1 MASPEPVEPLH
12 DREAERAVL
21 GAMLMDTDVIPR
33 VMPILGESPDAFF
46 TTDHQIIYSAAVDI
60 YDQHSKADILLVA
73 DQLKK
78 TDQLKRVGGTIYLY
92 DLQARIVETENTEFH
107 AQIVRDKWMRRQLI
121 QASAAIRE
129 IAQDGEKE
137 LVDVLDESQEEIFR
151 LNSLNVN
158 RGFIPLG
165 SLINQSLKDI
175 EELYHKKEQYVGI
188 PSGFTDLDILTSG
201 LQRGDLIIIAA
212 RPSMGKTTL
221 VLNIAQNIALDQE
234 QPVAVFSLEM
244 PARQVAMRMLAAE
257 AQIDFAKLRIGNITD
272 QNWSNLTQ
280 GATTLMEA
288 GSRISIHEAR
298 GITIQTVR
306 AEARRLKSQQENLAL
321 IIVDYLQLLRGTG
334 QYAGREQEIAEISR
348 ALKALAWELDVPIIA
363 CSQLN
368 RELER
373 RPDKRPQLADL
384 RESGAIE
391 QDADLVVFLHRDDYY
406 DEQSEAAGMADLII
420 RKQRNGATGTVQ
432 LEFIKEQMRFANL
445 QV

>member
-234 QPVAVFSLEM
+234 LPVAVFSLEM

-306 AEARRLKSQQENLAL
+306 AEARRLKSQQEHLAL

>member
-1 MASPEPVEPLH
+1 M
-12 DREAERAVL
+12 
-21 GAMLMDTDVIPR
+21 
-33 VMPILGESPDAFF
+33 
-46 TTDHQIIYSAAVDI
+46 
-60 YDQHSKADILLVA
+60 
-73 DQLKK
+73 
-78 TDQLKRVGGTIYLY
+78 
-92 DLQARIVETENTEFH
+92 
-107 AQIVRDKWMRRQLI
+107 
-121 QASAAIRE
+121 
-129 IAQDGEKE
+129 
-137 LVDVLDESQEEIFR
+137 
-151 LNSLNVN
+151 NSLNVN

>member
-1 MASPEPVEPLH
+1 
-12 DREAERAVL
+12 
-21 GAMLMDTDVIPR
+21 MLMDTDVIPR
-33 VMPILGESPDAFF
+33 VMPILGETPDAFF

-234 QPVAVFSLEM
+234 LPVAVFSLEM

-306 AEARRLKSQQENLAL
+306 AEARRLKSQQEHLAL

>member
-1 MASPEPVEPLH
+1 MAVPEPIEPLH
-12 DREAERAVL
+12 DKEAERAVL

-33 VMPILGESPDAFF
+33 VMPILGETPDAFF
-46 TTDHQIIYSAAVDI
+46 TTDHQIIYSAAVDV
-60 YDQHSKADILLVA
+60 YDQHNRADVLLVV
-73 DQLKK
+73 DHLKK
-78 TDQLKRVGGTIYLY
+78 TDQLKRVGGAIYLY
-92 DLQARIVETENTEFH
+92 DLQDRIVETENTEFH

-121 QASAAIRE
+121 QATATIRE
-129 IAQDGEKE
+129 IAQDGEKD
-137 LVDVLDESQEEIFR
+137 LTDVLDESQEEIFR
-151 LNSLNVN
+151 LNTLNTH

-175 EELYHKKEQYVGI
+175 EELYHKDEQYVGI

-221 VLNIAQNIALDQE
+221 VLNMAQNIALDNDL
-234 QPVAVFSLEM
+234 PVAIFSLEM

-257 AQIDFAKLRIGNITD
+257 AQIDFAKLRIGNISD
-272 QNWSNLTQ
+272 QSWSDLTQ
-280 GATTLMEA
+280 GATSLMEA
-288 GSRISIHEAR
+288 GNRISIHEAR

-306 AEARRLKSQQENLAL
+306 AEARRLKSQQQDLAL

-334 QYAGREQEIAEISR
+334 QYTGREQEIAEISR

-363 CSQLN
+363 CSHLT

-391 QDADLVVFLHRDDYY
+391 QDADLVVFLHREDYY
-406 DEQSEAAGMADLII
+406 DEQSDAAGLADLII

-432 LEFIKEQMRFANL
+432 LQFIKEQMRFSNL

>member
-33 VMPILGESPDAFF
+33 VMPILGETPEAFF
-46 TTDHQIIYSAAVDI
+46 TTDHRIIYSAAVDV
-60 YDQHSKADILLVA
+60 YDQHSKADIILVA
-73 DQLKK
+73 DHLKK

-121 QASAAIRE
+121 QASATIRE
-129 IAQDGEKE
+129 IAQDGEKD

-151 LNSLNVN
+151 LNSLNTH

-234 QPVAVFSLEM
+234 LPVAVFSLEM

-280 GATTLMEA
+280 GATTLMQA
-288 GSRISIHEAR
+288 GNRISIHEAR

-334 QYAGREQEIAEISR
+334 QYTGREQEIAEISR

>member
-33 VMPILGESPDAFF
+33 VMPILGETPEAFF
-46 TTDHQIIYSAAVDI
+46 TTDHQIIYSAAIGI

-73 DQLKK
+73 DHLKK

-121 QASAAIRE
+121 QASATIRE
-129 IAQDGEKE
+129 IAQDGEKD

-151 LNSLNVN
+151 LNSLNTH

-234 QPVAVFSLEM
+234 LPVAVFSLEM

-288 GSRISIHEAR
+288 GNRISIHEAR

-334 QYAGREQEIAEISR
+334 QYTGREQEIAEISR

>member
-1 MASPEPVEPLH
+1 MAAPEPIESLH
-12 DREAERAVL
+12 DKDAERAVL

-33 VMPILGESPDAFF
+33 VMPILSETPDAFF
-46 TTDHQIIYSAAVDI
+46 TTDHQIIYSAAVDV
-60 YDQHSKADILLVA
+60 YDRHNRADVLLVI
-73 DQLKK
+73 DHLKK
-78 TDQLKRVGGTIYLY
+78 TDQLKRVGGAIYLY
-92 DLQARIVETENTEFH
+92 DLQDRIVETENTEFH

-121 QASAAIRE
+121 QATATIRE
-129 IAQDGEKE
+129 IARDGEKD
-137 LVDVLDESQEEIFR
+137 LTDVLDESQEEIFR
-151 LNSLNVN
+151 LNSLNTH

-175 EELYHKKEQYVGI
+175 EELFYKDEQYVGI

-221 VLNIAQNIALDQE
+221 VLNMAQNVAIDQE
-234 QPVAVFSLEM
+234 LPVAIFSLEM

-257 AQIDFAKLRIGNITD
+257 AQIDFAKLRIGNISD
-272 QNWSNLTQ
+272 ENWQDLTQ

-288 GSRISIHEAR
+288 GNRISVHEAR

-321 IIVDYLQLLRGTG
+321 VIVDYLQLLRGTG
-334 QYAGREQEIAEISR
+334 QYTGREQEIAEISR

-391 QDADLVVFLHRDDYY
+391 QDADLVVFLHREDYY

-432 LEFIKEQMRFANL
+432 LQFIKEQMRFANL

>member
-33 VMPILGESPDAFF
+33 VMPILGETPDAFF

-121 QASAAIRE
+121 QASVAIRE

-234 QPVAVFSLEM
+234 LPVAVFSLEM

-306 AEARRLKSQQENLAL
+306 AEARRLKSQQEHLAL

>member
-33 VMPILGESPDAFF
+33 VMPILGETPDAFF

-121 QASAAIRE
+121 QASATIRE
-129 IAQDGEKE
+129 IAQNGEKD

-221 VLNIAQNIALDQE
+221 VLNIAQNISLDQE
-234 QPVAVFSLEM
+234 LPVAVFSLEM

-306 AEARRLKSQQENLAL
+306 AEARRLKSQQEDLAL

-334 QYAGREQEIAEISR
+334 QYTGREQEIAEISR
-348 ALKALAWELDVPIIA
+348 ALKALAWELDVPILA

-391 QDADLVVFLHRDDYY
+391 QDADLVIFLHRDDYY

>member
-21 GAMLMDTDVIPR
+21 GAMLMDTNVIPR
-33 VMPILGESPDAFF
+33 VMPILGETPDAFF

-60 YDQHSKADILLVA
+60 YDRHSKADILLVA
-73 DQLKK
+73 DHLKK
-78 TDQLKRVGGTIYLY
+78 TEQLKRVGGTIYLY

-121 QASAAIRE
+121 QASATIRE
-129 IAQDGEKE
+129 IAQNGEKE

-158 RGFIPLG
+158 RGFVPLG

-221 VLNIAQNIALDQE
+221 VLNMAQNIALEHQL
-234 QPVAVFSLEM
+234 PVAVFSLEM

-257 AQIDFAKLRIGNITD
+257 AQIDFAKLRIGNISD
-272 QNWSNLTQ
+272 QSWSDLTQ
-280 GATTLMEA
+280 GASTLMEA

-334 QYAGREQEIAEISR
+334 QYTGREQEIAEISR

-432 LEFIKEQMRFANL
+432 LQFIKEQMRFTDL
-445 QV
+445 QF

>member
-33 VMPILGESPDAFF
+33 VMPILGETPDAFF

-121 QASAAIRE
+121 QASATIRE
-129 IAQDGEKE
+129 IAQNGEKD

-221 VLNIAQNIALDQE
+221 VLNIAQNIALDQGL
-234 QPVAVFSLEM
+234 PVAVFSLEM

-306 AEARRLKSQQENLAL
+306 AEARRLKSQQEDLAL

-334 QYAGREQEIAEISR
+334 QYTGREQEIAEISR

-406 DEQSEAAGMADLII
+406 DEQSESAGMADLII

>member
-33 VMPILGESPDAFF
+33 VMPILGETPEAFF

-60 YDQHSKADILLVA
+60 YDRHSKADILLVA
-73 DQLKK
+73 DHLKK
-78 TDQLKRVGGTIYLY
+78 TEQLKRVGGTIYLY

-121 QASAAIRE
+121 QASASIRE

-151 LNSLNVN
+151 LNSLNTH
-158 RGFIPLG
+158 RGFIPLV

-212 RPSMGKTTL
+212 RPSMGKSTL

-234 QPVAVFSLEM
+234 LPVAVFSLEM

-280 GATTLMEA
+280 GATTLMDA
-288 GSRISIHEAR
+288 GNRISIHEAR

-306 AEARRLKSQQENLAL
+306 AEARRLKSQQDNLAL

-334 QYAGREQEIAEISR
+334 EYTGREQEIAEISR

-391 QDADLVVFLHRDDYY
+391 QDADLVIFLHRDDYY

>member
-1 MASPEPVEPLH
+1 MAVPEPIEPLH
-12 DREAERAVL
+12 DKEAERAVL

-33 VMPILGESPDAFF
+33 VMPILGETPDAFF
-46 TTDHQIIYSAAVDI
+46 TTDHQIIYSAAVDV
-60 YDQHSKADILLVA
+60 YDQHNRADVLLVV
-73 DQLKK
+73 DHLKK
-78 TDQLKRVGGTIYLY
+78 TDQLKRVGGAIYLY
-92 DLQARIVETENTEFH
+92 DLQDRIVETENTEFH

-121 QASAAIRE
+121 QATATIRE
-129 IAQDGEKE
+129 IAQDGEKD
-137 LVDVLDESQEEIFR
+137 LTDVLDESQEEIFR
-151 LNSLNVN
+151 LNTLNTH

-175 EELYHKKEQYVGI
+175 EELYHKDEQYVGV

-221 VLNIAQNIALDQE
+221 VLNMAQNIALDNDL
-234 QPVAVFSLEM
+234 PVAIFSLEM

-257 AQIDFAKLRIGNITD
+257 AQIDFAKLRIGNISD
-272 QNWSNLTQ
+272 QSWSDLTQ
-280 GATTLMEA
+280 GATSLMEA
-288 GSRISIHEAR
+288 GNRISIHEAR

-306 AEARRLKSQQENLAL
+306 AEARRLKSQQQDLAL

-334 QYAGREQEIAEISR
+334 QYTGREQEIAEISR

-391 QDADLVVFLHRDDYY
+391 QDADLVVFLHREDYY
-406 DEQSEAAGMADLII
+406 DEQSDAAGLADLII

-432 LEFIKEQMRFANL
+432 LQFIKEQMRFSNL

>member
-1 MASPEPVEPLH
+1 MASLEPVEPLH

-33 VMPILGESPDAFF
+33 VMPILGETPDAFF

-175 EELYHKKEQYVGI
+175 EELYHKKEQ
-188 PSGFTDLDILTSG
+188 
-201 LQRGDLIIIAA
+201 
-212 RPSMGKTTL
+212 
-221 VLNIAQNIALDQE
+221 
-234 QPVAVFSLEM
+234 
-244 PARQVAMRMLAAE
+244 
-257 AQIDFAKLRIGNITD
+257 
-272 QNWSNLTQ
+272 
-280 GATTLMEA
+280 
-288 GSRISIHEAR
+288 
-298 GITIQTVR
+298 
-306 AEARRLKSQQENLAL
+306 
-321 IIVDYLQLLRGTG
+321 
-334 QYAGREQEIAEISR
+334 
-348 ALKALAWELDVPIIA
+348 
-363 CSQLN
+363 
-368 RELER
+368 
-373 RPDKRPQLADL
+373 
-384 RESGAIE
+384 
-391 QDADLVVFLHRDDYY
+391 
-406 DEQSEAAGMADLII
+406 
-420 RKQRNGATGTVQ
+420 
-432 LEFIKEQMRFANL
+432 
-445 QV
+445 

>member
-33 VMPILGESPDAFF
+33 VMPILGETPDAFF

-73 DQLKK
+73 DHLKK
-78 TDQLKRVGGTIYLY
+78 MDQLKRVGGTIYLY

-121 QASAAIRE
+121 QASATIRE
-129 IAQDGEKE
+129 IAQNGEKD

-234 QPVAVFSLEM
+234 LPVAVFSLEM

-306 AEARRLKSQQENLAL
+306 AEARRLKSQQEHLAL

>member
-1 MASPEPVEPLH
+1 MASPEPIEPLH

-33 VMPILGESPDAFF
+33 VMPILGETPDAFF

-60 YDQHSKADILLVA
+60 YDQHSKAYILLVA
-73 DQLKK
+73 DHLKK

-121 QASAAIRE
+121 LASATIRE

-175 EELYHKKEQYVGI
+175 EELYHKKEQYVGT

-234 QPVAVFSLEM
+234 LPVAVFSLEM

-445 QV
+445 QA

>member
-21 GAMLMDTDVIPR
+21 GAMLMDTGVIPR
-33 VMPILGESPDAFF
+33 VMPILGETPDAFF

-60 YDQHSKADILLVA
+60 YDRHSKADILLVA
-73 DQLKK
+73 DHLKK
-78 TDQLKRVGGTIYLY
+78 TEQLKRVGGTIYLY

-129 IAQDGEKE
+129 IAQDGEKD

-175 EELYHKKEQYVGI
+175 EELYHKKEQYVGV

-221 VLNIAQNIALDQE
+221 VLNMAQNIALEHQL
-234 QPVAVFSLEM
+234 PVAVFSLEM

-257 AQIDFAKLRIGNITD
+257 AQIDFAKLRIGNISD
-272 QNWSNLTQ
+272 QSWSDLTQ
-280 GATTLMEA
+280 GASTLMEA

-334 QYAGREQEIAEISR
+334 QYTGREQEIAEISR

-406 DEQSEAAGMADLII
+406 DEQSEEAGMADLII

-432 LEFIKEQMRFANL
+432 LQFIKEQMRFTNL
-445 QV
+445 QF

>member
-1 MASPEPVEPLH
+1 MAAPEPIESLH
-12 DREAERAVL
+12 DKEAERAVL

-33 VMPILGESPDAFF
+33 VMPILSETPDAFF
-46 TTDHQIIYSAAVDI
+46 TTDHQIIYSAAVDV
-60 YDQHSKADILLVA
+60 YDRHNRADVLLVI
-73 DQLKK
+73 DHLKK
-78 TDQLKRVGGTIYLY
+78 TDQLKRVGGAIYLY
-92 DLQARIVETENTEFH
+92 DLQDRIVETENTEFH
-107 AQIVRDKWMRRQLI
+107 AQIVRDKWLRRQLI
-121 QASAAIRE
+121 QATATIRE
-129 IAQDGEKE
+129 IARDGEKD
-137 LVDVLDESQEEIFR
+137 LIDVLDESQEEIFR
-151 LNSLNVN
+151 LNSLNTH

-175 EELYHKKEQYVGI
+175 EELFYKDEQYVGI

-221 VLNIAQNIALDQE
+221 VLNMAQNIAIDHEL
-234 QPVAVFSLEM
+234 PVAIFSLEM

-257 AQIDFAKLRIGNITD
+257 AQIDFAKLRIGNISD
-272 QNWSNLTQ
+272 ENWQDLTQ

-288 GSRISIHEAR
+288 GNRISVHEAR

-321 IIVDYLQLLRGTG
+321 VIVDYLQLLRGTG
-334 QYAGREQEIAEISR
+334 QYTGREQEIAEISR

-391 QDADLVVFLHRDDYY
+391 QDADLVVFLHREDYY

-432 LEFIKEQMRFANL
+432 LQFIKEQMRFANL

>member
-1 MASPEPVEPLH
+1 MASPEPIEPLH

-33 VMPILGESPDAFF
+33 IMPILGETPEAFF

-60 YDQHSKADILLVA
+60 YDRHSKADILLVA
-73 DQLKK
+73 DHLKK

-107 AQIVRDKWMRRQLI
+107 AQIVRDKWMRRQLL
-121 QASAAIRE
+121 QASATIRE

-221 VLNIAQNIALDQE
+221 VLNIAQNIALEQE
-234 QPVAVFSLEM
+234 LPVAVFSLEM

-306 AEARRLKSQQENLAL
+306 AEARRLKSQQENLAV

-334 QYAGREQEIAEISR
+334 QYTGREQEIAEISR

>member
-33 VMPILGESPDAFF
+33 VMPILGETPDAFF

-73 DQLKK
+73 DHLKK

-234 QPVAVFSLEM
+234 LPVAVFSLEM

-306 AEARRLKSQQENLAL
+306 AEARRLKSQQEHLAL

>member
-1 MASPEPVEPLH
+1 MASPEPIEPLH

-33 VMPILGESPDAFF
+33 VMPILGETPDAFF

-73 DQLKK
+73 DHLKK

-107 AQIVRDKWMRRQLI
+107 AQIVRDKWMRRLLI

-175 EELYHKKEQYVGI
+175 EELYHKKEQYVGV

-234 QPVAVFSLEM
+234 LPVAVFSLEM

-334 QYAGREQEIAEISR
+334 QYTGREQEIAEISR
-348 ALKALAWELDVPIIA
+348 ALKALAWELDVPILA

>member
-1 MASPEPVEPLH
+1 MASPEPIEPLH

-33 VMPILGESPDAFF
+33 VMPILGETPEAFF

-73 DQLKK
+73 DNLKK

-234 QPVAVFSLEM
+234 LPVAVFSLEM

-306 AEARRLKSQQENLAL
+306 AEARRLKSQQEHLAL

-334 QYAGREQEIAEISR
+334 QYTGREQEIAEISR

-432 LEFIKEQMRFANL
+432 LEFIKEQMRFASL

>member
-33 VMPILGESPDAFF
+33 VMPILGETPDAFF

-73 DQLKK
+73 DHLKK

>member
-33 VMPILGESPDAFF
+33 VMPILGETPDAFF

-234 QPVAVFSLEM
+234 LPVAVFSLEM

-306 AEARRLKSQQENLAL
+306 AEARRLKSQQEHLAL

>member
-33 VMPILGESPDAFF
+33 VMPILGETPDAFF

-73 DQLKK
+73 DHLKK

-121 QASAAIRE
+121 QASATIRE
-129 IAQDGEKE
+129 IAQNGEKD

-234 QPVAVFSLEM
+234 LPVAVFSLEM

-306 AEARRLKSQQENLAL
+306 AEARRLKSQQEHLAL

>member
-33 VMPILGESPDAFF
+33 VMPILGETPEAFF
-46 TTDHQIIYSAAVDI
+46 TTDHRIIYSAAADV
-60 YDQHSKADILLVA
+60 YDQHSKADIILVA
-73 DQLKK
+73 DHLKK

-121 QASAAIRE
+121 QASATIRE
-129 IAQDGEKE
+129 IAQDGEKD

-151 LNSLNVN
+151 LNSQNTH

-234 QPVAVFSLEM
+234 LPVAVFSLEM

-288 GSRISIHEAR
+288 GNRISIHEAR

-334 QYAGREQEIAEISR
+334 QYTGREQEIAEISR